1 MKEFFGVFK
10 THVKRGILSP
20 MFLICTALCTALM
33 IILVFDSYST
43 PPMTYYVY
51 GERDGLNY
59 FLDRVRGRTHDYF
72 RMMIIC
78 FPAVMLFYEDWKSGN
93 FKLIINRCGRA
104 KYTFATILSA
114 GVTAAA
120 VTIISYL
127 IFSAFI
133 LTKYPLVPII
143 ENQQQFRVSI
153 IGFPNAGLLYTGHE
167 VLCYALY
174 ILSQGARS
182 AFYAAIALFQSM
194 IITNK
199 HLTAI
204 SPVLLYIS
212 YFALNFA
219 LFLPELLDPYM
230 LFWNG
235 FRLYI
240 IFGGT
245 QDGSLFS
252 PIAAAYPF
260 IYCAVM
266 LTALAL
272 IGTKILRVKMNRSI

>member
-20 MFLICTALCTALM
+20 MFLICTALCAALM
-33 IILVFDSYST
+33 ILIVFDSYT
-43 PPMTYYVY
+43 TETYASLS
-51 GERDGLNY
+51 GQRDGLNH
-59 FLDRVRGRTHDYF
+59 FLDKVRGRTHDYF

-78 FPAVMLFYEDWKSGN
+78 FPAVMLFYEDWTSGN

-104 KYTFATILSA
+104 KYTFAAILSA

-127 IFSAFI
+127 IFSAFV
-133 LTKYPLVPII
+133 LTKYPLVPTI
-143 ENQQQFRVSI
+143 EGQQQFRMSV
-153 IGFPNAGLLYTGHE
+153 IGFPNAGLLYTGNE

-194 IITNK
+194 MITNK

-204 SPVLLYIS
+204 SPVLLYIC
-212 YFALNFA
+212 YFTFNLHYI
-219 LFLPELLDPYM
+219 LPELLDPYV

-235 FRLYI
+235 FRLYL

-260 IYCAVM
+260 IYSAVM
-266 LTALAL
+266 LMILAL

>member
-1 MKEFFGVFK
+1 MREFFGVFK
-10 THVKRGILSP
+10 THVRRGILSP
-20 MFLICTALCTALM
+20 MFLVCTALCAALM
-33 IILVFDSYST
+33 ILIVFDDYSVE
-43 PPMTYYVY
+43 TYTFMD
-51 GERDGLNY
+51 GEKNGLNY
-59 FLDRVRGRTHDYF
+59 FFDHLRGRSHDYF
-72 RMMIIC
+72 MMMIFC
-78 FPAVMLFYEDWKSGN
+78 FPAVMLFYEDWTSGN
-93 FKLIINRCGRA
+93 FKLIINRCGRG
-104 KYTFATILSA
+104 KYTFAVMLSA

-120 VTIISYL
+120 VTVISYL

-133 LTKYPLVPII
+133 LTKYPLIPTV
-143 ENQQQFRVSI
+143 EGAHYFRMEI
-153 IGFPNAGLLYTGHE
+153 IGFPNAGLFYTGHE

-182 AFYAAIALFQSM
+182 AFYAAAALFQSM

-204 SPVLLYIS
+204 SPVLLYIC
-212 YFALNFA
+212 YFTFNLFNILPAVLN
-219 LFLPELLDPYM
+219 PYV

-235 FRLYI
+235 FKLYLV
-240 IFGGT
+240 FGGT

-260 IYCAVM
+260 IYSAVM
-266 LTALAL
+266 LTALSL

>member
-1 MKEFFGVFK
+1 MREFFGVFK
-10 THVKRGILSP
+10 THIKRGILSP
-20 MFLICTALCTALM
+20 TFLICTALCAALM
-33 IILVFDSYST
+33 IIIVFDSYT
-43 PPMTYYVY
+43 TETYASLS
-51 GERDGLNY
+51 GQKEGLNY
-59 FLDRVRGRTHDYF
+59 FLDKVRGRTHDYF

-120 VTIISYL
+120 VTVISYL

-133 LTKYPLVPII
+133 LTKYPLVPTI
-143 ENQQQFRVSI
+143 EDQQKFRMSV

-204 SPVLLYIS
+204 SPVLLYIC

-219 LFLPELLDPYM
+219 LFLPELLNPYM

-260 IYCAVM
+260 IYSAVM
-266 LTALAL
+266 MMILAL

>member
-1 MKEFFGVFK
+1 MREFFGVFK

-20 MFLICTALCTALM
+20 TFLICTALCAALM
-33 IILVFDSYST
+33 IIIVFDSYT
-43 PPMTYYVY
+43 TETYASLS
-51 GERDGLNY
+51 GQKEGLNY
-59 FLDRVRGRTHDYF
+59 FLDKVRGRTHDYF

-120 VTIISYL
+120 VTVISYL

-133 LTKYPLVPII
+133 LTKYPLVPTI
-143 ENQQQFRVSI
+143 EDQQQFRMRV

-204 SPVLLYIS
+204 SPVLLYIC

-219 LFLPELLDPYM
+219 LFLPELLNPYM

>member
-20 MFLICTALCTALM
+20 MFLICTALCAALM
-33 IILVFDSYST
+33 ILIVFDSYT
-43 PPMTYYVY
+43 TETYASLS
-51 GERDGLNY
+51 GQKEGLNY
-59 FLDRVRGRTHDYF
+59 FLDKVRGRTHDYF

-78 FPAVMLFYEDWKSGN
+78 FPAVMLFYEDWTSGN

-104 KYTFATILSA
+104 KYTFAAIFSA

-127 IFSAFI
+127 IFSAFV
-133 LTKYPLVPII
+133 LTKYPLVPTI
-143 ENQQQFRVSI
+143 EGQQQFRMSV
-153 IGFPNAGLLYTGHE
+153 IGFPNAGLLYTGNE

-194 IITNK
+194 IISNK

-204 SPVLLYIS
+204 SPVLLYIC
-212 YFALNFA
+212 YFTFNLYDI
-219 LFLPELLDPYM
+219 LPELLDPYV

-235 FRLYI
+235 FRLYL

-260 IYCAVM
+260 IYSAVM
-266 LTALAL
+266 LMILAL